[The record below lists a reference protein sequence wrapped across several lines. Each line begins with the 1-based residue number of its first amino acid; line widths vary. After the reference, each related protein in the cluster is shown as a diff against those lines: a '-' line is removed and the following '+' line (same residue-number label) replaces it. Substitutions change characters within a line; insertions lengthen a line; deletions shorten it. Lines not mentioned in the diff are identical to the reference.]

1 MSNKRQTLIK
11 GALLV
16 ATQDGQL
23 GEIPAG
29 DVLIKEG
36 LIEQVGTNLVAP
48 GAEVIDASGCLVLP
62 GLVNTHHHLFQVL
75 TRALPPAQDAKLF
88 DWLLFHYD
96 VWRHISPEQ
105 VRAAAAAGLAE
116 LLLSGCTLSADH
128 HYLIPAGTGWEFF
141 HAEAEAARRL
151 GIRLHLTRGS
161 MSLGRS
167 SGGLPPDETVQ
178 DADTILADAEQV
190 IDQLHDAGPDS
201 LCRVALAPCSPFSVT
216 PELMRDTAR
225 LARRR
230 RVRLHTHLAETLDE
244 EHFCRERFGCRP
256 VDYAADLGWLGPDV
270 WFAHCV
276 YINGD
281 EIKRL
286 ADSGTGVAHCPA
298 SNLRLGSGIAPV
310 PAMLEAGVGVGL
322 AVDGSAS
329 NDSSNLLRELQLLV
343 LVHRVGTAVE
353 AMPVRRALQVAT
365 SGGARVLGWENLG
378 CLRPG
383 AAADLALFKLD
394 RLPYAGALYDPA
406 AALLMCGLDQRAWLV
421 MVNGRVVVREKHLVA
436 ADEQRLFED
445 AQTASQR
452 LLRDA
457 GIIS

>member
-1 MSNKRQTLIK
+1 MSDKRHTLIK
-11 GALLV
+11 GALVV
-16 ATQDGQL
+16 ATQDEQL
-23 GEIPAG
+23 GEIPGGEILVG
-29 DVLIKEG
+29 DG
-36 LIEQVGTNLVAP
+36 LIEQVGTNLQAP
-48 GAEVIDASGCLVLP
+48 GAEIIDATGCLVLP

-75 TRALPPAQDAKLF
+75 TRALPRAQDAKLF
-88 DWLLFHYD
+88 DWLVFHYD
-96 VWRHISPEQ
+96 VWRHISPADVQ
-105 VRAAAAAGLAE
+105 AAASAGLAE
-116 LLLSGCTLSADH
+116 LLLSGCCLSADH
-128 HYLIPAGTGWEFF
+128 HYLIPAGAGREYFQ
-141 HAEAEAARRL
+141 AEAEAARRL

-190 IDQLHDAGPDS
+190 IAELHDPRPDS

-225 LARRR
+225 LARSRQ
-230 RVRLHTHLAETLDE
+230 VRLHTHLAETLDE
-244 EHFCRERFGCRP
+244 ERFCRERFGRRP
-256 VDYAADLGWLGPDV
+256 LDYAEDLGWLGPDV

-276 YINGD
+276 FLNAD

-286 ADSGTGVAHCPA
+286 AASGTGVAHCPA

-310 PAMLEAGVGVGL
+310 PAMLEAGVPVGL

-329 NDSSNLLRELQLLV
+329 NDSSNLLRELQLLL

-353 AMPVRRALQVAT
+353 SMPVRQALRVAT

-378 CLRPG
+378 RLRPG

-394 RLPYAGALYDPA
+394 QLPYAGALLDPP

-445 AQTASQR
+445 AQAASQR
-452 LLRDA
+452 LLRSA